1 MILFDC
7 YYYTGWWFGTWF
19 FPFSWEFNHPNWRTH
34 IFQRGRY
41 TTNHLLTSYNNYWY
55 IVRITM
61 FIIIITIIIVIII
74 PTSQK
79 RNLPSSTWHRW
90 GPTFSSAKGGVPGK
104 DGRPPTKEGTIKI
117 KKDDWWAILPS
128 RNWWIMISLPFV
140 KVNTWSLMWM
150 FTRKTM
156 MIWPPKMGVT
166 NWWKSLMLLRWRLW
180 SDLPQFMIKL
190 RWRVGQRGWFLT
202 MNGNIF
208 VRPSHTF
215 QIKIMATSTETKLF
229 QLSQEWGDASIS
241 SNFRGRK
248 YDAIHLNFR
257 GKRRCSPIY
266 VGVSGHQ
273 SIYYWLVVWNMFYIV
288 FIFPF
293 SWEFH
298 HPNWR
303 NPSFFRGVGWN
314 HQPDSFRI
322 FLPLFEDSHDEMT
335 IAIRSLW

>member
-215 QIKIMATSTETKLF
+215 QKKSWPQAQKRSYFSFPKNGGMPQFLA
-229 QLSQEWGDASIS
+229 IS
-241 SNFRGRK
+241 VVGNMMQFTW
-248 YDAIHLNFR
+248 IF
-257 GKRRCSPIY
+257 
-266 VGVSGHQ
+266 GVSVDVRP
-273 SIYYWLVVWNMFYIV
+273 STLEWAVI
-288 FIFPF
+288 
-293 SWEFH
+293 
-298 HPNWR
+298 
-303 NPSFFRGVGWN
+303 NPSITGWWFGTCFILFLFFHSVGN
-314 HQPDSFRI
+314 FIIPT
-322 FLPLFEDSHDEMT
+322 DE
-335 IAIRSLW
+335 IHHFSEG